1 MKNVSAKE
9 DAGSAALHDVSN
21 RLQHILIAAFTA
33 SAQHSVDPR
42 NTYHRV
48 ICVMPAQMIG
58 SGTVADPHRPKY
70 APAPGS
76 PSQDGIIGFTQVPTD
91 DGKLVIVEFVARK
104 RSALLEILA
113 DTSITAYEKGS
124 QSASA
129 IETALQKLKKGFNLV
144 QFEVVMP

>member
-1 MKNVSAKE
+1 MHWRIVT
-9 DAGSAALHDVSN
+9 GL
-21 RLQHILIAAFTA
+21 LLLAFAA

-48 ICVMPAQMIG
+48 ICVVPMIG

-76 PSQDGIIGFTQVPTD
+76 ASPDGIIGFTQVPTD
-91 DGKLVIVEFVARK
+91 DGKSAIVEFVARK

-113 DTSITAYEKGS
+113 DTGITAYEKGS

-129 IETALQKLKKGFNLV
+129 IETALQKLKKGFSLV

>member
-1 MKNVSAKE
+1 MNLRTM
-9 DAGSAALHDVSN
+9 AGLLMLALN
-21 RLQHILIAAFTA
+21 A

-48 ICVMPAQMIG
+48 ISVVPMIG

-70 APAPGS
+70 VPAPGAAS
-76 PSQDGIIGFTQVPTD
+76 PDGIIGFTQVPTD
-91 DGKLVIVEFVARK
+91 DSKLVIVEFVARNHK
-104 RSALLEILA
+104 ALEAILA
-113 DTSITAYEKGS
+113 DTTITSYEKGT

-129 IETALQKLKKGFNLV
+129 IETALRSLKKGFSLV